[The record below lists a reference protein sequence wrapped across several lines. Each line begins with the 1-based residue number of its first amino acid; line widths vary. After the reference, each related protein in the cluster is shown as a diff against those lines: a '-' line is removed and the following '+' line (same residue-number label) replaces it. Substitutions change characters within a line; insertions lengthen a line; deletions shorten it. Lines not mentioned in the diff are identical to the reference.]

1 MKNFSIE
8 KYLSIAFHLGK
19 ASYWVIFFNII
30 IYFGLMLLAG
40 ITIIGLLVLPALLA
54 GLCKF
59 LLKVARGEEV
69 VIADSF
75 SSGFD
80 NGMWWKTLVY
90 SLIMIIG
97 VAIGY
102 ILLIIPGI
110 YLSIAWSF
118 GFYLVIDKGMTPLDA
133 LQKSR
138 ELVHQ
143 IGFWKIFGIF
153 LIVGVINMLIQIIP
167 TLGYLL
173 YLFVYP
179 FLILVSPVIYENA
192 IGGSLVHTDKD

>member
-1 MKNFSIE
+1 MKNITIE
-8 KYLSIAFHLGK
+8 KYVSIGFKLGRT
-19 ASYWVIFFNII
+19 SYWLILFNTI
-30 IYFGLMLLAG
+30 IYFALSILAG
-40 ITIIGLLVLPALLA
+40 ITIIGLLVVPALITSY
-54 GLCKF
+54 CKF
-59 LLKVARGEEV
+59 LLKVARGEVV

-75 SSGFD
+75 SEGFK
-80 NGMWWKTLVY
+80 NGMWWKTLLY

-143 IGFWKIFGIF
+143 IGFWKILGIF

-179 FLILVSPVIYENA
+179 FLIMVSPVIYENA

>member
-1 MKNFSIE
+1 MKNITIE
-8 KYLSIAFHLGK
+8 KYVSIGFKLGRT
-19 ASYWVIFFNII
+19 SYWLILFNTI
-30 IYFGLMLLAG
+30 IYFALSILAG
-40 ITIIGLLVLPALLA
+40 ITIIGLLVVPALITSY
-54 GLCKF
+54 CKF
-59 LLKVARGEEV
+59 LLKVARGEVV

-75 SSGFD
+75 SEGFK
-80 NGMWWKTLVY
+80 NGMWWKTLLY

-118 GFYLVIDKGMTPLDA
+118 GFYLVIDKDMAPLDA

-143 IGFWKIFGIF
+143 VGFWKILI
-153 LIVGVINMLIQIIP
+153 LIIIVGVLGMLQIIP
-167 TLGYLL
+167 IWGGLL
-173 YLFVYP
+173 YVLMVP
-179 FLILVSPVIYENA
+179 FLSMIIPVVYENA
-192 IGGSLVHTDKD
+192 IGGSLVHTDKN

>member
-1 MKNFSIE
+1 MQNIAVE
-8 KYLSIAFHLGK
+8 KYVSIGFQLGK
-19 ASYWVIFFNII
+19 TSYWLILFNTI
-30 IYFGLMLLAG
+30 IYFALSVLVA
-40 ITIIGLLVLPALLA
+40 ITVIGLVVLPALIT
-54 GLCKF
+54 GYCKF

-143 IGFWKIFGIF
+143 IGFWKILGIF

-179 FLILVSPVIYENA
+179 FLIMVSPVIYENA

>member
-143 IGFWKIFGIF
+143 VGFWKILI
-153 LIVGVINMLIQIIP
+153 LNIIVGVLGILQIIP
-167 TLGYLL
+167 VLGVLL
-173 YLFVYP
+173 YILMYP
-179 FLILVSPVIYENA
+179 FISMLIPAVYENA
-192 IGGSLVHTDKD
+192 ISGSLVHTDKN

>member
-143 IGFWKIFGIF
+143 VGFWKILI
-153 LIVGVINMLIQIIP
+153 LNIIVGVLGILQIIP
-167 TLGYLL
+167 VLGGLL
-173 YLFVYP
+173 YVLMYP
-179 FLILVSPVIYENA
+179 FVSMLIPAVYENA
-192 IGGSLVHTDKD
+192 IGGSLVHTDKN

>member
-143 IGFWKIFGIF
+143 VGFWKILI
-153 LIVGVINMLIQIIP
+153 LTIIVGVLGILQIIP
-167 TLGYLL
+167 VLGGLL
-173 YLFVYP
+173 YVLMYP
-179 FLILVSPVIYENA
+179 FVSMLIPAVYENA
-192 IGGSLVHTDKD
+192 VAGSLVHTDKD

>member
-59 LLKVARGEEV
+59 LLKVARGKEV

-118 GFYLVIDKGMTPLDA
+118 GFYLVIDKNMTPLDA

-143 IGFWKIFGIF
+143 VGFWKILI
-153 LIVGVINMLIQIIP
+153 LTIIVGVLGILQIIP
-167 TLGYLL
+167 VLGGLL
-173 YLFVYP
+173 YVLMYP
-179 FLILVSPVIYENA
+179 FVSMLIPAVYENA
-192 IGGSLVHTDKD
+192 VAGSLVHTDKD

>member
-1 MKNFSIE
+1 
-8 KYLSIAFHLGK
+8 
-19 ASYWVIFFNII
+19 
-30 IYFGLMLLAG
+30 MLLAG

-143 IGFWKIFGIF
+143 IGFWKILGIF

-173 YLFVYP
+173 YLFVCP
-179 FLILVSPVIYENA
+179 FLIMVSPVIYENA

>member
-1 MKNFSIE
+1 MQNIAVE
-8 KYLSIAFHLGK
+8 KYVSIGFQLGK
-19 ASYWVIFFNII
+19 TSYWLILFNTI
-30 IYFGLMLLAG
+30 IYFALMILAG
-40 ITIIGLLVLPALLA
+40 ITIIGLLVLPALIT
-54 GLCKF
+54 GYCKF
-59 LLKVARGEEV
+59 LLKVTRGEEL
-69 VIADSF
+69 VIADSL
-75 SSGFD
+75 SEGFK
-80 NGMWWKTLVY
+80 NGMWWKTLLY

-102 ILLIIPGI
+102 VLLIIPGI

-118 GFYLVIDKGMTPLDA
+118 GFYLVIDKGMTSIDA

-143 IGFWKIFGIF
+143 IGFWKILGIF

-179 FLILVSPVIYENA
+179 FLIMVSPVIYENA